1 MQYVGPTYTKSC
13 LWLIWNLTL
22 SGHTVFYLAT
32 LAATDLGQQES
43 SDNKNNH
50 LTGHLAAILSHS
62 FSTWTLT
69 PFSFSSFLSCMELFP
84 SWRTLHGSS
93 CLGFPGGSNCKE
105 STCNAG
111 DMGSIPGSGISPAEG
126 NGYPLQYS
134 CLENPMDRGAWRA
147 TVHGVAKS
155 QTGLS
160 DSFNFPLFNGSIFS
174 VLWVL
179 A

>member
-62 FSTWTLT
+62 FSTWT
-69 PFSFSSFLSCMELFP
+69 SSWEICMRVRKQQLEL
-84 SWRTLHGSS
+84 
-93 CLGFPGGSNCKE
+93 
-105 STCNAG
+105 
-111 DMGSIPGSGISPAEG
+111 DME
-126 NGYPLQYS
+126 Q
-134 CLENPMDRGAWRA
+134 
-147 TVHGVAKS
+147 
-155 QTGLS
+155 QTGS
-160 DSFNFPLFNGSIFS
+160 K
-174 VLWVL
+174 
-179 A
+179 